1 MYYFDPFSRIFY
13 ERMIKIYAKDTVKRT
28 TKDHIYLRVLL
39 QIFPAPFTETRYPR
53 FIFGPPYRS
62 QRRPATCCSI
72 WVRPAGPYHFV
83 SLPACPGPSLD
94 HSSRHECGR
103 SAEAAF
109 SIPLS
114 STPIFSL
121 LFLSSNVLFLGRD
134 RKIFFTN
141 FPRLTRNF
149 KLLSRFIPIIY
160 IPYYICHPIKK
171 LLHLWSI
178 NSLLVKVVEIENN
191 IFFSWR
197 ALLINSS

>member
-1 MYYFDPFSRIFY
+1 MFCYKFSQ
-13 ERMIKIYAKDTVKRT
+13 
-28 TKDHIYLRVLL
+28 LL
-39 QIFPAPFTETRYPR
+39 SRKQDILGLFLAHPIGVRGGLQLVAR
-53 FIFGPPYRS
+53 F
-62 QRRPATCCSI
+62 

-121 LFLSSNVLFLGRD
+121 LFLSSNALFLGRD

-141 FPRLTRNF
+141 FPRLTWNF